1 LIDLILIQGIL
12 CLIEFQNKK
21 RIVWESST
29 IARQITLELNKICS
43 VKWMAKNVIAI
54 GLDNGTIRIYDF
66 DQNQS
71 TVRVIKEFKH
81 DVYLNIIIQLLIESN
96 FFTVI
101 I

>member
-1 LIDLILIQGIL
+1 
-12 CLIEFQNKK
+12 
-21 RIVWESST
+21 
-29 IARQITLELNKICS
+29 
-43 VKWMAKNVIAI
+43 MAKNVIAI

-101 I
+101 LSYLMSF

>member
-1 LIDLILIQGIL
+1 
-12 CLIEFQNKK
+12 
-21 RIVWESST
+21 
-29 IARQITLELNKICS
+29 
-43 VKWMAKNVIAI
+43 MAKNVIAI
-54 GLDNGTIRIYDF
+54 GLDNGTIRIYEI